1 MRPGGATYRS
11 HSQPLIRI
19 PGFERLSRFFA
30 AVSRDPSS
38 RFPSLHLLH
47 QVSQFQFTGST
58 RSLPILR
65 CFFPRAFPG
74 EIESSRAAEKN
85 GSSGRAEKPFLVPLC
100 ACMCVLDS
108 RAWWDARS
116 LKNFS
121 PPTGWGYSFA
131 RRSGAFAFAED
142 GRFLGFIRGIYLRC
156 RLSSLG

>member
-1 MRPGGATYRS
+1 MRPGGATYRP

-100 ACMCVLDS
+100 ACMCVLNS

>member
-1 MRPGGATYRS
+1 MRPGGATYRP

-19 PGFERLSRFFA
+19 PGFERFSRFFA

-58 RSLPILR
+58 RSLPILP

-100 ACMCVLDS
+100 VCMCVLDS

>member
-1 MRPGGATYRS
+1 MRPGGATYRP
-11 HSQPLIRI
+11 HSQALIRI

-58 RSLPILR
+58 RSLPILP

-100 ACMCVLDS
+100 VCMCVLDS

>member
-1 MRPGGATYRS
+1 MRPGGATYRP

-19 PGFERLSRFFA
+19 PGFERFSRFFA

-121 PPTGWGYSFA
+121 LPTGWGYSFA

-142 GRFLGFIRGIYLRC
+142 GRFFGFIRGIYLRC

>member
-1 MRPGGATYRS
+1 MRPGGATYRP

-100 ACMCVLDS
+100 TCMCVLDS

>member
-1 MRPGGATYRS
+1 MRPGGATYRP

-58 RSLPILR
+58 RSLPIFR
-65 CFFPRAFPG
+65 CFFPRAFPS

-100 ACMCVLDS
+100 VCMCGFAHMVRCSIFEEFQSSNRMRLFFRAKIRSICICRGWKISWFYS
-108 RAWWDARS
+108 RD
-116 LKNFS
+116 
-121 PPTGWGYSFA
+121 
-131 RRSGAFAFAED
+131 
-142 GRFLGFIRGIYLRC
+142 I
-156 RLSSLG
+156 SSM

>member
-1 MRPGGATYRS
+1 MRPGGATYRP

-19 PGFERLSRFFA
+19 PGFERFSRFFA